1 IGTTKSIDSVNMCAM
16 LQLHCLLHLQQSLHL
31 QHPATYNDRRVQR
44 TSQYGRPCG
53 SDRHNTISCGA
64 SPLHIVAIYWTR
76 LERIREDVPVLQP
89 VHSTSSP
96 QARESAPN
104 PEAKLQVFTSLMAED
119 GGIKTPPLVTHG

>member
-1 IGTTKSIDSVNMCAM
+1 MGTTKSIDSVNMCAM

-89 VHSTSSP
+89 VHSTDRKSTRLNSSHVRISY
-96 QARESAPN
+96 A
-104 PEAKLQVFTSLMAED
+104 VFC
-119 GGIKTPPLVTHG
+119 